1 MQKVTTYIQTIGC
14 EMFKKF
20 ISLPFS
26 VNLLYSLTKDEGIDI
41 IFDGW
46 HGKDMGSWHKFYNE
60 ENVVL
65 EFYAGYYLIKDQKKE
80 TQRLPLPK
88 TINDF
93 INDMD
98 RLEVILYWNQWM
110 EDNFEP
116 KDYLHVDDIP
126 KYFTNL
132 LIKMQKEED
141 LN

>member
-1 MQKVTTYIQTIGC
+1 MIKVATYIKTIGC
-14 EMFKKF
+14 EMFKNF

-26 VNLLYSLTKDEGIDI
+26 INFLYNITNEEGINV

-46 HGKDMGSWHKFYNE
+46 HGKDMGSWYKFYNE
-60 ENVVL
+60 EKIVL
-65 EFYAGYYLIKDQKKE
+65 EFYADHYFIKFPKKDSQK
-80 TQRLPLPK
+80 LPLPR

-98 RLEVILYWNQWM
+98 RFGVEIYWNQWM
-110 EDNFEP
+110 KDNFEP
-116 KDYLHVDDIP
+116 KDYLYVDDIP
-126 KYFTNL
+126 KYFNEL